1 MNILVSAAAMSAL
14 SAAASA
20 AAAISG
26 INSFILSRF
35 LQLSSSADTLKVPY
49 RNERVK
55 LYCAN
60 YGNDIITIS

>member
-1 MNILVSAAAMSAL
+1 MSAAAKSAL

-35 LQLSSSADTLKVPY
+35 LQLNSSADIRKVRY

-55 LYCAN
+55 LKAAYSDN
-60 YGNDIITIS
+60 NMVTIS